1 MYILRETQLLEADSC
16 ELTVRLRRAGQIKRR
31 LLRDRLALDYSACVF
46 AGQIKR
52 ASKAGQKK
60 KKKKTG
66 TAHHKIHY
74 R

>member
-1 MYILRETQLLEADSC
+1 MYILTETQLLEADSC

-46 AGQIKR
+46 AGQIKC
-52 ASKAGQKK
+52 ASKAGQKQ
-60 KKKKTG
+60 KKTG
-66 TAHHKIHY
+66 TAHHEIHY